1 MYFYFVLFLHRYISI
16 LFILLYL
23 FINLIIHLYIYLFYF
38 IFGGG
43 GVIYYSLFTSR
54 VCDLLHFRL
63 TFFLFLIIFHFF
75 PPIVY
80 HFLST
85 HQQTAKL

>member
-1 MYFYFVLFLHRYISI
+1 MYFYFVVSSLIYFYTFYTLV
-16 LFILLYL
+16 FIHQSYYSFIYL
-23 FINLIIHLYIYLFYF
+23 FIYF

-43 GVIYYSLFTSR
+43 GVINYSLFTSR

-63 TFFLFLIIFHFF
+63 TFILFLIIFHFF